1 MKKNII
7 FAFAVL
13 VALAFAFTACEKKA
27 ETKSILGYN
36 LIEKNDKFG
45 LEVDGFKILETEYD
59 EIKLNTL
66 LGDSVIEAKN
76 GVTSTFVYKGK
87 ELLTAQVNTV
97 EPAVEG
103 FVYIYTS
110 DGKILYKKGSV
121 LDVYGPFEDIRVVAN
136 QIFFK
141 DKEGWGAKGLTP
153 RRFEKVYILY
163 NDKTSA
169 VAVMQNGK
177 WQLFTKEGVTN
188 GVPYD
193 TPHAT
198 LVQELKPYDTS
209 AEVGVL
215 KTDLSL

>member
-7 FAFAVL
+7 IAFAML
-13 VALAFAFTACEKKA
+13 VAFAMMVASCENKTEKK
-27 ETKSILGYN
+27 TLLGYT
-36 LIEKNDKFG
+36 LVEKNDKLG
-45 LEVDGFKILETEYD
+45 LEVDGFDILPTEYD

-87 ELLTAQVNTV
+87 ELLTAQVNTIDAK
-97 EPAVEG
+97 EE
-103 FVYIYTS
+103 FVYIYT
-110 DGKILYKKGSV
+110 DEGKILYKKGTI
-121 LDVYGPFEDIRVVAN
+121 LDVFGPFEDIRVVAN